1 MGSIAEQKYNLIRLL
16 FAVDNPLLLD
26 WLERE
31 LYKWQQ
37 ELPVTVPATETQEY
51 EALKAKLLR
60 KPLREKFDAE
70 AVKRESGWKGQHDK
84 AEMMRLIKE
93 MDIQEPIELLLSQI
107 SK

>member
-37 ELPVTVPATETQEY
+37 ELPGMAPLIDTREY
-51 EALKAKLLR
+51 ETLKAKLLL
-60 KPLREKFDAE
+60 KPLRETFDAE
-70 AVKRESGWKGQHDK
+70 AVKQESGWKGQHDK
-84 AEMMRLIKE
+84 VEMIRLIKE
-93 MDIQEPIELLLSQI
+93 MDIQEPVELLLSQL